1 MGAGGPGQPVRH
13 GCGDPGVPAAPAG
26 RPRHRGHRRLHAGPA
41 GGERR
46 HRLLRVQV
54 RGPGVH
60 PGAGRRTR
68 RPRRGHPADPRRD
81 AHRLLRRPHRT
92 VQARPGRRSGRPGE
106 HRGRGADRATATR
119 RHRDPGNARDV
130 LRRDL
135 LAVTRSGSPAR
146 SGAGLPAPPPMHITR
161 TCDTAVLVLRALGL
175 GDALTAVPALR
186 GIRRAWPDR
195 WLLLAAD
202 ARIGGW
208 LRGLGLVDEV
218 LPTPA
223 LRPLIWPPPAVIGTS
238 GHLAVNLH
246 GRGPQSHRTL
256 AATVPDRL
264 VAFRQPSAAHL
275 DGPTWRRDE
284 HEVDRWCR
292 LVGSAGGACGRDDLL
307 LPAAGPRSGEVLL
320 HPGAAAPARRWP
332 ADRWAGVAAR
342 LAGSGHPVALT
353 GGPAES
359 DLCDDIV
366 ARARHLARS
375 TADVRN
381 LAGRLDLPA

>member
-1 MGAGGPGQPVRH
+1 
-13 GCGDPGVPAAPAG
+13 
-26 RPRHRGHRRLHAGPA
+26 
-41 GGERR
+41 
-46 HRLLRVQV
+46 
-54 RGPGVH
+54 
-60 PGAGRRTR
+60 
-68 RPRRGHPADPRRD
+68 
-81 AHRLLRRPHRT
+81 
-92 VQARPGRRSGRPGE
+92 
-106 HRGRGADRATATR
+106 
-119 RHRDPGNARDV
+119 
-130 LRRDL
+130 
-135 LAVTRSGSPAR
+135 
-146 SGAGLPAPPPMHITR
+146 MHITR

-208 LRGLGLVDEV
+208 LRSLGLVDEV

-264 VAFRQPSAAHL
+264 VAFRQPSGAHL

-332 ADRWAGVAAR
+332 ADRWAVVAAR
-342 LAGSGHPVALT
+342 VAGSGHPVALT

-366 ARARHLARS
+366 ASARHLAGATANVRS
-375 TADVRN
+375 
-381 LAGRLDLPA
+381 LAGRLDLPALAARVAAARLLVCGDTGVAHLATAYRTRSVPLFGPTSPRLWGPAIDPDLHTVLWHGRDGAAGDPHGDTVDPALAAITTGQVLAAIDRSLATDLTGQRRGG